1 MSSIMRARSG
11 LMGRGELSEVMGL
24 SRAEGC
30 WTFDARDR
38 MPPPS
43 PATAHHLSEIAPTAT
58 PAPKRAFS
66 GMTVARSRTGPAMTG
81 SPCASW
87 LSDRGRARRSQPYL
101 PDPNSCQG
109 TSPHQQGRG
118 TKVSEPY
125 YVGIDV
131 SIDRLDVAIR
141 PGGHGFCVTNDAAGW
156 AELVARL
163 PQGAIAAIGLEP
175 SGGEQE

>member
-58 PAPKRAFS
+58 PAPLPRAGSFNGATS
-66 GMTVARSRTGPAMTG
+66 SLPRAPAKVPSSYDLQTLVIGIANRWLFDFATYALARAPEG
-81 SPCASW
+81 
-87 LSDRGRARRSQPYL
+87 Q
-101 PDPNSCQG
+101 
-109 TSPHQQGRG
+109 
-118 TKVSEPY
+118 
-125 YVGIDV
+125 
-131 SIDRLDVAIR
+131 LD
-141 PGGHGFCVTNDAAGW
+141 
-156 AELVARL
+156 
-163 PQGAIAAIGLEP
+163 
-175 SGGEQE
+175 GGEGDE